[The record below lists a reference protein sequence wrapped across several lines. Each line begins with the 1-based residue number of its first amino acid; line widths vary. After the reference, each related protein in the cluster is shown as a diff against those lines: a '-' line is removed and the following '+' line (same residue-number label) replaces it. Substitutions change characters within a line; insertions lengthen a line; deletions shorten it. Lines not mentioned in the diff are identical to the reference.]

1 MTIII
6 TDADKGDAAVI
17 MDVNDYIREAK
28 SQLNSKNYKVFA
40 KDPTTT
46 NNDHVN
52 QTIDRFTKDQ
62 LINENI
68 ANRLKNFTPRT
79 PKFYVSPKF
88 HKEGNSGR
96 PVVSSINCHT
106 ANISKYVN
114 YYL

>member
-1 MTIII
+1 M
-6 TDADKGDAAVI
+6 
-17 MDVNDYIREAK
+17 
-28 SQLNSKNYKVFA
+28 
-40 KDPTTT
+40 
-46 NNDHVN
+46 
-52 QTIDRFTKDQ
+52 
-62 LINENI
+62 IN
-68 ANRLKNFTPRT
+68 ANRLKNFAPRT